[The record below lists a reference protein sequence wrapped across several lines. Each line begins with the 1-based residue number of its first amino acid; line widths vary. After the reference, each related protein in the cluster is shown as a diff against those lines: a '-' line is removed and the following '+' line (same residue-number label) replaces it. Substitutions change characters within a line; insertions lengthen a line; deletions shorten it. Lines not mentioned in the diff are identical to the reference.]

1 MNLRHSL
8 PTRCLAALLA
18 IGLLAACGEDDP
30 GNPTGTTMT
39 DEMTETTM
47 ADDMTETTMGDNMT
61 ETTMTDEMTDMTSG

>member
-30 GNPTGTTMT
+30 TGTTMT

-47 ADDMTETTMGDNMT
+47 ADDMTETTMGDDMT
-61 ETTMTDEMTDMTSG
+61 ETTMTDEMTDTTSG